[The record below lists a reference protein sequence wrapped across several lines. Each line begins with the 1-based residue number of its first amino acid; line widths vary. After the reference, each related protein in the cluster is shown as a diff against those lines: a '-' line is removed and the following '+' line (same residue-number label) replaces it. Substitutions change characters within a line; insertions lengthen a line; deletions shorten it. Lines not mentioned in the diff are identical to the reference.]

1 MLEFVSNRR
10 ELYIG
15 LGEIERA
22 YPSRMTKMGVPA
34 PRYRIYVLNTISLHV
49 VGSTILEMI
58 KIYVKQR
65 RIANWTV

>member
-1 MLEFVSNRR
+1 VTERMLEFVSNRR

-49 VGSTILEMI
+49 VG
-58 KIYVKQR
+58 
-65 RIANWTV
+65 